1 MKILSIYILLLFTS
15 IAFSQ
20 VKIKSIDL
28 IPNREVSYV
37 ENILNGA
44 TLNGFKNELTS
55 NTTCLTQQ
63 HFDYKTVLFSG
74 TISKFSELTISVNQ
88 NSKTKSLKIFAYL
101 VNKNESNV
109 LKPKNIIECKLS
121 KNGESLLLKPNKE
134 DYKIVVGV
142 FDNKKLSNAN
152 FTITFKM
159 KTI

>member
-1 MKILSIYILLLFTS
+1 MLLLFTS
-15 IAFSQ
+15 IAYSQ
-20 VKIKSIDL
+20 VKVKPIDL
-28 IPNREVSYV
+28 IPNREVRYV

-44 TLNGFKNELTS
+44 TLKGFENELT
-55 NTTCLTQQ
+55 TKTACFTQQ
-63 HFDYKTVLFSG
+63 NFNYKTVVFSG
-74 TISKFSELTISVNQ
+74 TISKFSGLTISINQ
-88 NSKTKSLKIFAYL
+88 NSKTKSLNVFAYL

-121 KNGESLLLKPNKE
+121 ENGESLLLKPNKE

>member
-55 NTTCLTQQ
+55 KTACLTQQ

-121 KNGESLLLKPNKE
+121 ENGESLLLKPNKE
-134 DYKIVVGV
+134 NYKIVVGV